1 MSDQAGNKSK
11 IPLTG
16 FLADFNSSMPDKELR
31 DKYGLS
37 ARSFVSLIKALLAKK
52 LITPEDLAWRK
63 QMAVQRDLAKES
75 NFLSGLYICP
85 HCNHPHPIPFEICPA
100 CGGKVADASSSQESP
115 VPIITPSGG
124 HFIIDE
130 NSAIQEL
137 GPVADYPPTEPMI
150 ALEDQERAGGEPIE
164 TLEEETQAP
173 APEKAS
179 ALDSVK
185 SFFSKFKKK

>member
-1 MSDQAGNKSK
+1 MSDQTGNKSR
-11 IPLTG
+11 IPLTS
-16 FLADFNSSMPDKELR
+16 FLADFNSSMADKDLLE
-31 DKYGLS
+31 KYELS
-37 ARSFVSLIKALLAKK
+37 ARTFVSLIKALLAKK

-85 HCNHPHPIPFEICPA
+85 HCNHPHPAPFEVCPA
-100 CGGKVADASSSQESP
+100 CGGTAADASSCEEAP

-124 HFIIDE
+124 HFIVDQ
-130 NSAIQEL
+130 NSAVQEL

-150 ALEDQERAGGEPIE
+150 ALEDPGEAAAEPIE
-164 TLEEETQAP
+164 TPDGEAQQP
-173 APEKAS
+173 AEEKAS

-185 SFFSKFKKK
+185 TFFSKFKKK